1 MKVSGSG
8 DTKMD
13 MDHDFDLRDFGAV
26 TRLFPLPDLVMFPHV
41 VLPLHI
47 FEPRYL
53 QMTEDALAGDRLI
66 TMIQIRPF
74 PEGQTWTEPP
84 PLEEVG
90 CLGKILQHERLADG
104 RFNILLLG
112 RKRVRLRREIA
123 TGKLYRSAEVEILE
137 DVPPTQPGEPTRT
150 ELICLFKQVFESH
163 QKLDHDFAE
172 LLERGVS
179 LGVLTDIFSHALAL
193 PSSLKQCLLAET
205 SVDQRVESI
214 RLLLRKVATADE
226 HRRPFPPPFS
236 PN

>member
-1 MKVSGSG
+1 
-8 DTKMD
+8 MD
-13 MDHDFDLRDFGAV
+13 MDHDFDLRDFREI
-26 TRLFPLPDLVMFPHV
+26 TRLFPLPNLVTFPHV

-47 FEPRYL
+47 FEPRYR

-66 TMIQIRPF
+66 TMIQISAL
-74 PEGQTWTEPP
+74 PEGKTWTEPP

-90 CLGKILQHERLADG
+90 CLGKIIQHERLADG

-123 TGKLYRSAEVEILE
+123 TGRLYRSAEVEILS
-137 DVPPTQPGEPTRT
+137 DVPPTQPEEPART
-150 ELICLFKQVFESH
+150 ELIGLFKQVFERH

-179 LGVLTDIFSHALAL
+179 LGVLTDIISHALAL

-226 HRRPFPPPFS
+226 HRRLFPPPFS